1 MKLLKSILLIVVG
14 LVVVFLLMG
23 LIKSSVSYGHEISVS
38 KSVEE
43 AWAVTQDESKYAQW
57 LKGFKSI
64 ELLSGED
71 GEVGSTY
78 KVIVNPGEGQED
90 FEMIETVAAL
100 EEFDHV
106 ELHFD
111 SEMMNF
117 EQVIS
122 FTETDEGATVKTDSK
137 VMGKGIMMKAM
148 FAWME
153 MLGSSF
159 TAQETENLEALK
171 TLIEE
176 NTTDYYPAPV
186 VEEEEVMDEGASEE

>member
-1 MKLLKSILLIVVG
+1 MKLLKSILFIVVG

-90 FEMIETVAAL
+90 FEMIETVTAV

-153 MLGSSF
+153 MLGGSF

-186 VEEEEVMDEGASEE
+186 VEEEEVMNEDAAEE

>member
-1 MKLLKSILLIVVG
+1 MKLLKSVLFIVVG
-14 LVVVFLLMG
+14 LIVVFLLMG

-78 KVIVNPGEGQED
+78 KVIVNPGDGQED
-90 FEMIETVAAL
+90 FEMIETVAAI

-117 EQVIS
+117 EQIIS
-122 FTETDEGATVKTDSK
+122 FTESDGGSTVKTDSK
-137 VMGKGIMMKAM
+137 VIGKGIMMKSM
-148 FAWME
+148 FGWME
-153 MLGSSF
+153 TLGGGF

-171 TLIEE
+171 VLIEE